1 MSNNSRFYFIL
12 LSVLSAAGVG
22 NIFIY
27 PNLSAKFGGLFF
39 IPYLIAMIVLGVPL
53 LMLEFSIGQHF
64 DKNVVDIFASVKKW
78 FSGIGWLMMINAFII
93 MSIYTVVLAWNIIY
107 IFVSFGLQWKG
118 NERNYFLSN
127 VVQASGGLNGFTKF
141 SLPVFIAL
149 VIVWAIIFFYV
160 RNGFDS
166 IMKCFLIMAPAFL
179 VLALFFL
186 YYTLTIQ
193 NALNG
198 VYFFL
203 NPGWA
208 KLLDWQAWSGAFL
221 LAALSL
227 GVSFGIMPAVSRRS
241 KTGFAFGN
249 SFFVIVFK
257 LMISMIIGII
267 VFSII
272 GFLGARQN
280 IGLEGLSSSGYGFP
294 FITLA
299 QALPFFYSPALL
311 SILFFTMLFMLLL
324 FGASS
329 LAYSLVHILS
339 EKLSTKRRNAAI
351 VVAGLGFLSGLLFV
365 IKPGLHIMD
374 IVSHFVAYNILLAV
388 LLESVAAGWFYNSE
402 KLSGFV
408 NKNSAIKIGGVWRFF
423 IRFIIP
429 IIVIVIIAIHIK
441 SDFGL
446 DYNSYPL
453 WAILSFG
460 IGTVAIPVATA
471 FLLPEK
477 ILDRKG

>member
-1 MSNNSRFYFIL
+1 MNSNSRFYFIL
-12 LSVLSAAGVG
+12 LSVLSAAGIG
-22 NIFIY
+22 NIFLY
-27 PNLSAKFGGLFF
+27 PNLSVTFGGLFF
-39 IPYLIAMIVLGVPL
+39 IPYLIAMIILGVPL
-53 LMLEFSIGQHF
+53 LMLEFSMGQHF
-64 DKNVVDIFASVKKW
+64 DKNVVDIFASIKKW
-78 FSGIGWLMMINAFII
+78 FSSIGWLMMINDFII
-93 MSIYTVVLAWNIIY
+93 MSIYAVMLAWNVIY
-107 IFVSFGLQWKG
+107 ILVSFGLQWKG

-149 VIVWAIIFFYV
+149 IIVWAIIFFYA

-166 IMKCFLIMAPAFL
+166 IRKYFLIMAPIFL
-179 VLALFFL
+179 VLTLFFL
-186 YYTLTIQ
+186 YYSLTLQ
-193 NALNG
+193 NALKG

-203 NPGWA
+203 TPGWA

-227 GVSFGIMPAVSRRS
+227 GISFGIMPAVSRRS

-280 IGLEGLSSSGYGFP
+280 IGIEGLSSSDYGFP

-299 QALPFFYSPALL
+299 QALPFFYKPALL
-311 SILFFTMLFMLLL
+311 SILFFAMLSMLLL

-351 VVAGLGFLSGLLFV
+351 VVAGFGFLSGLLFV
-365 IKPGLHIMD
+365 IKPGLYIME
-374 IVSHFVAYNILLAV
+374 IVSHFVIYNILLAI
-388 LLESVAAGWFYNSE
+388 LLESVAVGWFYNSE

-408 NKNSAIKIGGVWRFF
+408 NKNSIIKIGGVWRFF
-423 IRFIIP
+423 IRFVIP
-429 IIVIVIIAIHIK
+429 VIVIGIIAIQIN
-441 SDFGL
+441 SDFRL
-446 DYNSYPL
+446 DYKGYPL

-460 IGTVAIPVATA
+460 IGTIAVPIAIS

-477 ILDRKG
+477 ILDRK

>member
-12 LSVLSAAGVG
+12 LSVLSAAGIG

-64 DKNVVDIFASVKKW
+64 DKNVVDIFASIKKW
-78 FSGIGWLMMINAFII
+78 FSSIGWLMTINALII
-93 MSIYTVVLAWNIIY
+93 MSIYAVVLAWNIIY
-107 IFVSFGLQWKG
+107 ILVSFGLQWKG
-118 NERNYFLSN
+118 SERSYFLSN

-141 SLPVFIAL
+141 SFPVFIAL
-149 VIVWAIIFFYV
+149 IIVWAIIFFYV

-166 IMKCFLIMAPAFL
+166 IRKCFLIMAPVFL
-179 VLALFFL
+179 VLLIFFL

-193 NALNG
+193 NALKG

-203 NPGWA
+203 TPGWA
-208 KLLDWQAWSGAFL
+208 KLLDWQAWPGAFL

-227 GVSFGIMPAVSRRS
+227 GISFGIMPAVSRRS

-267 VFSII
+267 VFSIV
-272 GFLGARQN
+272 GFLGARQS
-280 IGLEGLSSSGYGFP
+280 IGAAGMSSSDYGFP
-294 FITLA
+294 FIILA
-299 QALPFFYSPALL
+299 QALPFFYKPALL
-311 SILFFTMLFMLLL
+311 SILFFAMLSILLL

-329 LAYSLVHILS
+329 LAYSLVHVLS

-365 IKPGLHIMD
+365 IKPGLYIME
-374 IVSHFVAYNILLAV
+374 IVSHFVIYNILLAI
-388 LLESVAAGWFYNSE
+388 LLESVAVGWFYNSE

-408 NKNSAIKIGGVWRFF
+408 NKNSIIKIGGVWRFF
-423 IRFIIP
+423 IRFVIP
-429 IIVIVIIAIHIK
+429 VIVIVLISLQIK
-441 SDFGL
+441 SDFRL
-446 DYNSYPL
+446 DYNGYPL

-460 IGTVAIPVATA
+460 IGTIAIPIAIA
-471 FLLPEK
+471 FLLPDK
-477 ILDRKG
+477 ILDRK